1 MDELML
7 TAERRTV
14 LGKQVKRL
22 RREGRVPGIVYGP
35 VVTENTPVTVDR
47 REFERFYH
55 ANGHATLFTL
65 RWDGGEQT
73 VFIREVQEDPIKRQ
87 ALHVDF
93 FAPNLL
99 KSLRTMVPVALHNPN
114 PEAQG
119 VLTQLRTEVEV
130 EGLPRD
136 IPHQIDVDLSG
147 LVNVG
152 DAVRVGDL
160 TLPRGITAATDPDE
174 LLAHLSAE
182 TVVEPEVAEE
192 IEAEEGEPAEAE
204 AAAEPGEAA
213 GGDVDAAGDRPEA
226 GAGAES

>member
-35 VVTENTPVTVDR
+35 VVAENTPVTVDR
-47 REFERFYH
+47 REFERFYR

-213 GGDVDAAGDRPEA
+213 GGDVDAAGDRPKA
-226 GAGAES
+226 GDGAES